1 MKNPNRFEYT
11 VFIFKQILKNLVSL
25 CQAHRMTG
33 DTGVGKKKKQTLRTK
48 KIKCHSSYWN
58 LPEAPSQEQHSI
70 TARSRKF
77 GFNPFIRVPPR
88 TLHNPKVQSQ
98 RRLSCQL

>member
-33 DTGVGKKKKQTLRTK
+33 DTGVGKKKNKHLEQKNQVPFKLLE
-48 KIKCHSSYWN
+48 SSQSPLTGAAQY
-58 LPEAPSQEQHSI
+58 HC
-70 TARSRKF
+70 
-77 GFNPFIRVPPR
+77 
-88 TLHNPKVQSQ
+88 KV
-98 RRLSCQL
+98 

>member
-33 DTGVGKKKKQTLRTK
+33 DTGVGKKKQTLRTK
-48 KIKCHSSYWN
+48 KSSAIQATGIFPKPPHRSSTVSLQGLENSDSTHS
-58 LPEAPSQEQHSI
+58 
-70 TARSRKF
+70 
-77 GFNPFIRVPPR
+77 
-88 TLHNPKVQSQ
+88 
-98 RRLSCQL
+98 